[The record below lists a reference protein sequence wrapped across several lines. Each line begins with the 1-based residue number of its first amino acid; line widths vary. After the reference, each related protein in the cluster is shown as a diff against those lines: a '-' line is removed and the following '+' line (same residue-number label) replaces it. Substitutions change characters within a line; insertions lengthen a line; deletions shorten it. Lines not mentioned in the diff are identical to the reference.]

1 MRLPRFKNKI
11 FSILHHVAKMSAVL
25 DEASIGFIVKAV
37 CRAVVE
43 LQKASSHVLY
53 NFNRPGIGLYQ

>member
-11 FSILHHVAKMSAVL
+11 FKNKIFSIHHVGKMSAVL

-43 LQKASSHVLY
+43 IQKASSHD
-53 NFNRPGIGLYQ
+53 FNRMTGRV